1 MPKERKAVEVAIV
14 TERLIDDLE
23 KATNEY
29 IVAGWEPQGGIVELH
44 HPSGS
49 NNYAITMVAYEKLVR
64 PEANSSYDMTYEN
77 L

>member
-1 MPKERKAVEVAIV
+1 MPKESKAVEVAIV

-29 IVAGWEPQGGIVELH
+29 IVAGWEPQGGMVELH

-49 NNYAITMVAYEKLVR
+49 NNYAITMVANEKLAR
-64 PEANSSYDMTYEN
+64 PEITPGYDLVGM